1 MLTIL
6 LPLPE
11 LALCG
16 VMLRVF
22 QAAASCLTQ
31 QQQTALCKSWC
42 FVLPAHSINNNE
54 DLGCVSLCKLG
65 DKTG

>member
-6 LPLPE
+6 LPLPG

-16 VMLRVF
+16 VMLRLF
-22 QAAASCLTQ
+22 QAAAPCLTQ
-31 QQQTALCKSWC
+31 QQQTALCKSWR
-42 FVLPAHSINNNE
+42 FVLPAHIINNNE

-65 DKTG
+65 DETG